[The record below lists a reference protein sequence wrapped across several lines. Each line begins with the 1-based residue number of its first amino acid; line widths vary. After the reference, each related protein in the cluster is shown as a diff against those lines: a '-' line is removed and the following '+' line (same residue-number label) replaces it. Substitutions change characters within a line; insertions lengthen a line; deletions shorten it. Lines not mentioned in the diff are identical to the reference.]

1 MYKTTNMII
10 KNPIYL
16 LSKNNAT
23 AVNSILKNQLD
34 TISSLCERYRVKTL
48 YVFGSVLTPNFN
60 THSDIDLLV
69 DFLDQ
74 DALQYTSNYFQ
85 FKSELEKLFN
95 RKIDLLE
102 ERALKNPYFI
112 ENINQKKQLLY
123 G

>member
-1 MYKTTNMII
+1 M
-10 KNPIYL
+10 
-16 LSKNNAT
+16 
-23 AVNSILKNQLD
+23 NSILKNQLD
-34 TISSLCERYRVKTL
+34 TIRSLCERYRVKTL
-48 YVFGSVLTPNFN
+48 YVFGSVLTPNFA

-74 DALQYTSNYFQ
+74 DALQYTTNYFQ
-85 FKSELEKLFN
+85 FKFELEKLFN

>member
-1 MYKTTNMII
+1 M
-10 KNPIYL
+10 
-16 LSKNNAT
+16 
-23 AVNSILKNQLD
+23 NSILKNQLD
-34 TISSLCERYRVKTL
+34 TIRSLCERYRVKTL
-48 YVFGSVLTPNFN
+48 YVFGSVLTPNFD

-85 FKSELEKLFN
+85 FKFELEKLFN

-112 ENINQKKQLLY
+112 ENINKKKQLLY

>member
-1 MYKTTNMII
+1 M
-10 KNPIYL
+10 
-16 LSKNNAT
+16 
-23 AVNSILKNQLD
+23 NSILKNQLD
-34 TISSLCERYRVKTL
+34 TIRSLCERYRVKTL
-48 YVFGSVLTPNFN
+48 YVFGSVLTPNFD

-74 DALQYTSNYFQ
+74 DALQYASNYFQ
-85 FKSELEKLFN
+85 FKFELEKLFN

>member
-1 MYKTTNMII
+1 M
-10 KNPIYL
+10 
-16 LSKNNAT
+16 
-23 AVNSILKNQLD
+23 NSILKNQLD
-34 TISSLCERYRVKTL
+34 TIRSLCERYRVKTL
-48 YVFGSVLTPNFN
+48 YVFGSVLTPNFD

-74 DALQYTSNYFQ
+74 DALQYASNYFQ
-85 FKSELEKLFN
+85 FKFELEKLFN

-112 ENINQKKQLLY
+112 ENINQKKHLLY

>member
-1 MYKTTNMII
+1 M
-10 KNPIYL
+10 
-16 LSKNNAT
+16 
-23 AVNSILKNQLD
+23 NSILKNQLN
-34 TISSLCERYRVKTL
+34 TIRSLCERYRVKTL
-48 YVFGSVLTPNFN
+48 YVFGSVLTPNFD

-74 DALQYTSNYFQ
+74 DALQYASNYFQ
-85 FKSELEKLFN
+85 FKFELEKLFN

>member
-1 MYKTTNMII
+1 M
-10 KNPIYL
+10 
-16 LSKNNAT
+16 
-23 AVNSILKNQLD
+23 NSILKNQLD
-34 TISSLCERYRVKTL
+34 TIRSLCERYRVKTL
-48 YVFGSVLTPNFN
+48 YVFGSVLTPNFD

-74 DALQYTSNYFQ
+74 DALQYASNYFQ
-85 FKSELEKLFN
+85 FKFELEKLFN

-123 G
+123 GK

>member
-1 MYKTTNMII
+1 M
-10 KNPIYL
+10 
-16 LSKNNAT
+16 
-23 AVNSILKNQLD
+23 NSILKNRLD
-34 TISSLCERYRVKTL
+34 TIRSLCERYRVKTL

-85 FKSELEKLFN
+85 FKFELEKLFN

>member
-1 MYKTTNMII
+1 M
-10 KNPIYL
+10 
-16 LSKNNAT
+16 
-23 AVNSILKNQLD
+23 NSILKNQLD
-34 TISSLCERYRVKTL
+34 TIRSLCERYRVKTL
-48 YVFGSVLTPNFN
+48 YAFGSVLTPNFD

-74 DALQYTSNYFQ
+74 DALQYASNYFQ
-85 FKSELEKLFN
+85 FKFELEKLFN

-112 ENINQKKQLLY
+112 ENINPKKQLLY

>member
-1 MYKTTNMII
+1 M
-10 KNPIYL
+10 NP
-16 LSKNNAT
+16 
-23 AVNSILKNQLD
+23 ILKNQLD
-34 TISSLCERYRVKTL
+34 TIRSLCERYRVKTL
-48 YVFGSVLTPNFN
+48 YVFGSVLTPNFAP
-60 THSDIDLLV
+60 HSDIDLLV

-74 DALQYTSNYFQ
+74 DPLRYTSNYFQ
-85 FKSELEKLFN
+85 FKFELEKLFN

>member
-1 MYKTTNMII
+1 M
-10 KNPIYL
+10 
-16 LSKNNAT
+16 
-23 AVNSILKNQLD
+23 NSILKNQLD
-34 TISSLCERYRVKTL
+34 TIRSLCKRYRVKTL
-48 YVFGSVLTPNFN
+48 YVFGSVLTPNFD
-60 THSDIDLLV
+60 TYSDIDLLV

-74 DALQYTSNYFQ
+74 DALQYASNYFQ
-85 FKSELEKLFN
+85 FKFELEKLFN

>member
-1 MYKTTNMII
+1 M
-10 KNPIYL
+10 
-16 LSKNNAT
+16 
-23 AVNSILKNQLD
+23 NSILKNQLD
-34 TISSLCERYRVKTL
+34 TIRSLCERYRVKTL
-48 YVFGSVLTPNFN
+48 YAFGSVLTPNFD

-74 DALQYTSNYFQ
+74 DALQYASNYFQ
-85 FKSELEKLFN
+85 FMFELEKLFN

>member
-1 MYKTTNMII
+1 M
-10 KNPIYL
+10 
-16 LSKNNAT
+16 
-23 AVNSILKNQLD
+23 NSILKNQLD
-34 TISSLCERYRVKTL
+34 AISSLCERYRVKTL

-85 FKSELEKLFN
+85 FKFELEKLFN

>member
-1 MYKTTNMII
+1 M
-10 KNPIYL
+10 
-16 LSKNNAT
+16 
-23 AVNSILKNQLD
+23 NSILKNQLD
-34 TISSLCERYRVKTL
+34 TIRSLCERYRVKTL
-48 YVFGSVLTPNFN
+48 YVFGSVLTPNFAP
-60 THSDIDLLV
+60 HSDIDLLV

-74 DALQYTSNYFQ
+74 DPLRYTSNYFQ
-85 FKSELEKLFN
+85 FKFELEKLFN

>member
-1 MYKTTNMII
+1 M
-10 KNPIYL
+10 
-16 LSKNNAT
+16 
-23 AVNSILKNQLD
+23 NSILKNQLD
-34 TISSLCERYRVKTL
+34 TIRSLCERYRVKTL
-48 YVFGSVLTPNFN
+48 YAFGSVLTPNFD

-85 FKSELEKLFN
+85 FKFELEKLFN

>member
-1 MYKTTNMII
+1 M
-10 KNPIYL
+10 
-16 LSKNNAT
+16 
-23 AVNSILKNQLD
+23 NSILKNQLD
-34 TISSLCERYRVKTL
+34 TIRSLCERYRVKTL
-48 YVFGSVLTPNFN
+48 YVFGSVLTPNFD
-60 THSDIDLLV
+60 TYSDIDLLV

-85 FKSELEKLFN
+85 FKFELEKLFN

-123 G
+123 E

>member
-1 MYKTTNMII
+1 M
-10 KNPIYL
+10 
-16 LSKNNAT
+16 
-23 AVNSILKNQLD
+23 NSILKNQLD
-34 TISSLCERYRVKTL
+34 TIRSLCELYKVKTL
-48 YVFGSVLTPNFN
+48 YVFGSVLTPNFD

-85 FKSELEKLFN
+85 FKFELEKLFN

>member
-1 MYKTTNMII
+1 M
-10 KNPIYL
+10 
-16 LSKNNAT
+16 
-23 AVNSILKNQLD
+23 NSILKNQLD
-34 TISSLCERYRVKTL
+34 TIRSLCERYRVKTL
-48 YVFGSVLTPNFN
+48 YVFGSVLTPNFDA
-60 THSDIDLLV
+60 HSDIDLLV

-85 FKSELEKLFN
+85 FKFELEKLFN

>member
-1 MYKTTNMII
+1 M
-10 KNPIYL
+10 
-16 LSKNNAT
+16 
-23 AVNSILKNQLD
+23 NSILKNHLD
-34 TISSLCERYRVKTL
+34 TIRSLCERYRVKTL
-48 YVFGSVLTPNFN
+48 YVFGSVLTPNFD
-60 THSDIDLLV
+60 TYSDIDLLV

-74 DALQYTSNYFQ
+74 DALQYASNYFQ
-85 FKSELEKLFN
+85 FKFELEKLFN

>member
-1 MYKTTNMII
+1 M
-10 KNPIYL
+10 
-16 LSKNNAT
+16 
-23 AVNSILKNQLD
+23 NSILKNQLD
-34 TISSLCERYRVKTL
+34 TIRSLCERYRVKTL
-48 YVFGSVLTPNFN
+48 YVFSSVLTPNFD

-85 FKSELEKLFN
+85 FKFELEKLFN

>member
-1 MYKTTNMII
+1 M
-10 KNPIYL
+10 
-16 LSKNNAT
+16 
-23 AVNSILKNQLD
+23 NSILKNQLD
-34 TISSLCERYRVKTL
+34 TIRSLCERYRVKTL
-48 YVFGSVLTPNFN
+48 YAFGSVLTPNFD

-74 DALQYTSNYFQ
+74 DALQYASNYFQ
-85 FKSELEKLFN
+85 FKFELEKLFN

>member
-1 MYKTTNMII
+1 M
-10 KNPIYL
+10 NP
-16 LSKNNAT
+16 
-23 AVNSILKNQLD
+23 ILKNQLD
-34 TISSLCERYRVKTL
+34 TIRSLCERYRVKTL
-48 YVFGSVLTPNFN
+48 YVFGSVLTPNFD

-74 DALQYTSNYFQ
+74 DALQYASNYFQ
-85 FKSELEKLFN
+85 FKFELEKLFN

>member
-1 MYKTTNMII
+1 M
-10 KNPIYL
+10 
-16 LSKNNAT
+16 
-23 AVNSILKNQLD
+23 NSILKNQLD
-34 TISSLCERYRVKTL
+34 TIRSLCERYRVKTL
-48 YVFGSVLTPNFN
+48 YVFGSVLTPNFAP
-60 THSDIDLLV
+60 HSDIDLLI

-74 DALQYTSNYFQ
+74 DPLRYTTNYFQ
-85 FKSELEKLFN
+85 FKFDLEKLFN

>member
-1 MYKTTNMII
+1 M
-10 KNPIYL
+10 
-16 LSKNNAT
+16 
-23 AVNSILKNQLD
+23 NSILKNQLD
-34 TISSLCERYRVKTL
+34 TIRSLCERYRVKTL
-48 YVFGSVLTPNFN
+48 YVFGSVLTPNFD

-74 DALQYTSNYFQ
+74 DALQYASNYFQ
-85 FKSELEKLFN
+85 FKFELEKLFN

-102 ERALKNPYFI
+102 ERASKNPYFI

>member
-1 MYKTTNMII
+1 M
-10 KNPIYL
+10 
-16 LSKNNAT
+16 
-23 AVNSILKNQLD
+23 NSILKNQLN
-34 TISSLCERYRVKTL
+34 TIRSLCERYRVKTL
-48 YVFGSVLTPNFN
+48 YVFGSVLTPNFD

-85 FKSELEKLFN
+85 FKFELEKLFN